1 MARKKST
8 DAPEAPGF
16 EDALAELEAIV
27 TTMEEEQLPLEDLVS
42 RYEKG
47 VHLHDH
53 CQKILASAKEKLRTI
68 QPGDSPENPLTTA
81 QSASTGPANDDSDD
95 DIRLF

>member
-8 DAPEAPGF
+8 DDAGAPGF
-16 EDALAELEAIV
+16 EDSLAELEDIV
-27 TTMEEEQLPLEDLVS
+27 TAMEEEQLPLEDLVS

-47 VHLHDH
+47 VHLLDR

-68 QPGDSPENPLTTA
+68 QPGDSPENPLTPA
-81 QSASTGPANDDSDD
+81 ESASTGPANDDSDD